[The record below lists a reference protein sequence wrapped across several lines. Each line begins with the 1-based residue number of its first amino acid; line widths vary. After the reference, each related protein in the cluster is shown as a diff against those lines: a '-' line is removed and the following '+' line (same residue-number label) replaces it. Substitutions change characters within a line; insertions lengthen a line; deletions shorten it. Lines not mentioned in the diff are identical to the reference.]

1 MLPRQR
7 VGVCAML
14 VEEIKRFCNAALRAS
29 VVRPTEAYI
38 SYLMFSI
45 NETPV
50 ILRMV
55 NDHPY
60 GNVRFASHFSLIIR
74 KCIGRSIPRRRRLP
88 LCHFV
93 TSPQRGAPLP
103 YMAFL
108 LLCTKRNHDARV
120 RYVINAVPYR
130 EFDLLRILH

>member
-1 MLPRQR
+1 
-7 VGVCAML
+7 
-14 VEEIKRFCNAALRAS
+14 
-29 VVRPTEAYI
+29 
-38 SYLMFSI
+38 MFSI

-74 KCIGRSIPRRRRLP
+74 KSIGRIIPRRRRLP

-103 YMAFL
+103 YNMIL
-108 LLCTKRNHDARV
+108 LLRTKRNYEARV
-120 RYVINAVPYR
+120 RYVINAVPYG
-130 EFDLLRILH
+130 EVDLLRIEMAFIGKVSAGASPRPTISFICFAFVRR